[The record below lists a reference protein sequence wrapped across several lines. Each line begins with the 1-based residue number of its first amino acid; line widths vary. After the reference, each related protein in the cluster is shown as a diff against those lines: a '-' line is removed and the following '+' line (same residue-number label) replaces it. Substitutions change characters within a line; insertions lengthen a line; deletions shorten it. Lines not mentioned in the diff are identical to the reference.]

1 MTGRGGLRRRGGGRK
16 PQARWREGLGGA
28 KAALQSMQPL
38 SQLADQPL
46 ALGGAELVVPVEG
59 LPQGGQLAL
68 LWLPEPGRWGA
79 EGAPHEAAEGV
90 SPALQIAEATIGL
103 QL

>member
-1 MTGRGGLRRRGGGRK
+1 
-16 PQARWREGLGGA
+16 
-28 KAALQSMQPL
+28 MQPL

-103 QL
+103 QLTGLLQGCAPGPQVWWTRGQIPSEGFNWLS